1 MSVAPVLTP
10 RGLAA
15 GSEAKVSHFEGQ
27 RQKKKKKKKRPQPPK
42 GESPSFSQGHLNSSA
57 PLQREKE
64 EKEVQRP
71 QHSGG

>member
-27 RQKKKKKKKRPQPPK
+27 RQKKKKKKKGP
-42 GESPSFSQGHLNSSA
+42 SPR
-57 PLQREKE
+57 REKARVLA
-64 EKEVQRP
+64 KDI
-71 QHSGG
+71 